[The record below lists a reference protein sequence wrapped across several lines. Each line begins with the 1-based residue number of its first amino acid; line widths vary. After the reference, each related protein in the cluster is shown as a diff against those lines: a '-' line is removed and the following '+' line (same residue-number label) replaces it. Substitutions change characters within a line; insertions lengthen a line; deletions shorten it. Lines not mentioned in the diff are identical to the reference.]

1 MDEALNEMNMVVE
14 GIYTTNSVY
23 HLAKQQNVDMPITNA
38 LYKVLFED
46 NPLRQC

>member
-23 HLAKQQNVDMPITNA
+23 HEANNKMLIC
-38 LYKVLFED
+38 L
-46 NPLRQC
+46 